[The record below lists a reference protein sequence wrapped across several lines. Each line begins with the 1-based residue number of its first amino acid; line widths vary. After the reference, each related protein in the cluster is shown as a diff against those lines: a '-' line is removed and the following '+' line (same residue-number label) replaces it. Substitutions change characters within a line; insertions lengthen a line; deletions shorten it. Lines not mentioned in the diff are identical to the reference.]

1 MEKESYDNCF
11 ISKIDYKKKKKKKAK
26 HPIVVAMQISM
37 DQSHFAK

>member
-11 ISKIDYKKKKKKKAK
+11 ISKIDYKKKKKKAK

>member
-1 MEKESYDNCF
+1 MEKENYDNCF
-11 ISKIDYKKKKKKKAK
+11 ISKIDYKKKKNAK